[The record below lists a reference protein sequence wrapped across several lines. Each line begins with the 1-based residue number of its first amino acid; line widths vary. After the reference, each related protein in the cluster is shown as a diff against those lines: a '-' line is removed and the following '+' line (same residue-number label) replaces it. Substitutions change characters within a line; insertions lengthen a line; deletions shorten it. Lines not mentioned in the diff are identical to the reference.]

1 MLHLTTNQNKKY
13 WQFRQID
20 WDRSY
25 LSGTINHPHRGLILE
40 VLKSFNWLSLWEVG
54 CGPGANLFRICQS
67 FPGRQLGGNDL
78 NADAIDLARKSFKN
92 AIFEVSSGDNILM
105 SDKACD
111 VVLSDMMLIYVD
123 PLNIKKYL
131 NEFKRICRTRVIL
144 VEFHSESWWERLK
157 LRIRSGYNSYNYKK
171 LLEQVGFYDIIVW
184 KIPEEYWP
192 GGNPQ
197 KQFAYIISAKK

>member
-1 MLHLTTNQNKKY
+1 MLKFTAQHKNY
-13 WQFRQID
+13 WERRKID
-20 WDRSY
+20 WDASY
-25 LSGTINHPHRGLILE
+25 LSGTLAHPHRNLILK
-40 VLKSFNWLSLWEVG
+40 VLESFQWQSLWEVG
-54 CGPGANLFRICQS
+54 CGPGANLVRIVQA
-67 FPGRQLGGNDL
+67 FPGKEVGGNDI
-78 NADAIDLARKSFKN
+78 NKDAIDLAQKTFKN
-92 AIFEVSSGDNILM
+92 AIFGVNSGDDILM

-123 PLNIKKYL
+123 PFKIKKYL
-131 NEFKRICRTRVIL
+131 NEFKRICRLRVVL

-171 LLEQVGFYDIIVW
+171 LLEQVGFYDIVMW

-197 KQFAYIISAKK
+197 KDFAYIISAKR